1 MYDRYALEV
10 GDTIEGGALIEESDA
25 TIYLPAFARGVVAP
39 SLDILG
45 QSDSSGR
52 R

>member
-1 MYDRYALEV
+1 M
-10 GDTIEGGALIEESDA
+10 IERGALIEENDA

-45 QSDSSGR
+45 HIRLER
-52 R
+52 RA